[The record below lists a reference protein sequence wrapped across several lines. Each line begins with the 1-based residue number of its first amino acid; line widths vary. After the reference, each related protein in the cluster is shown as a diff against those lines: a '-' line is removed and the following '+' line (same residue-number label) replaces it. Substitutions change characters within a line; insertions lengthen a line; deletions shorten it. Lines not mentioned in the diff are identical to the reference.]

1 MVATGVQLGQTS
13 EISKHLLGA
22 LVSWRFLAVVLAAAL
37 CLAIAGEEQ
46 RPPPWRITADGAVVH
61 ANAVSLLGMT
71 FGDVMAKPVMRSGDL
86 VFQDLSASGYGGR
99 LTGQVE
105 LRGARPATGDRA
117 VYAGRL
123 AVEGVDFNAYLRSLG
138 LGADSIGG
146 TLSGKVTF
154 TVPEGRIDD
163 LEGEG
168 EFLILGANLIQLPWL
183 ANLLVGDPTN
193 RRDNDRAQVRFELG
207 PDKTDGKGR
216 IRILA
221 AKIETPAVNVVASG
235 VIDFDWQLDLRLRAS
250 PDGGMLKEIDLLRWT
265 FGPVLRPL
273 FGNILQYRMRGRMTE
288 PVLILQ
294 PFSE

>member
-1 MVATGVQLGQTS
+1 MVATGAQPGHIS
-13 EISKHLLGA
+13 ENSKHLLGVLA
-22 LVSWRFLAVVLAAAL
+22 PWRFPAVVLAVVIL
-37 CLAIAGEEQ
+37 CLADAAEEQ
-46 RPPPWRITADGAVVH
+46 RPPSWRITADGAVVH

-71 FGDVMAKPVMRSGDL
+71 FGDVMAKPVMNGGDL
-86 VFQDLSASGYGGR
+86 VFQNLSASGYGGR

-123 AVEGVDFNAYLRSLG
+123 AIEGVDFNAYLRSLG
-138 LGADSIGG
+138 LGADIGG
-146 TLSGKVTF
+146 TLSGKVAF
-154 TVPEGRIDD
+154 SVPEGRIDD

-207 PDKTDGKGR
+207 PDKRDGKGR

-221 AKIETPAVNVVASG
+221 AKVETPAVNVVASG
-235 VIDFDWQLDLRLRAS
+235 VVDFDWQLDLRLRAS